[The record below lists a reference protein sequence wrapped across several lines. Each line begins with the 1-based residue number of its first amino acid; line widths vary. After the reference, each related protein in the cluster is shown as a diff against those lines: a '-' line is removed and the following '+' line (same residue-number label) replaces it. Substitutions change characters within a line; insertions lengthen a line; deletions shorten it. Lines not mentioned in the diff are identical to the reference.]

1 MQNSISYNLV
11 KEFDDSKLFQAFM
24 MSVQG
29 WIEGAVAKAFQ
40 EYKPMREP
48 EREIPTYY
56 TREQVRD
63 ILHISYPTLHSLM
76 NKNAVKFVKV
86 GKKTLFPCKELDA
99 QVSSGEL
106 RKYRRTC

>member
-1 MQNSISYNLV
+1 MNECVPSVLVRELSESMVFQSIMKY
-11 KEFDDSKLFQAFM
+11 
-24 MSVQG
+24 VQG

-40 EYKPMREP
+40 EYKPIREP
-48 EREIPTYY
+48 EREIPSYY
-56 TREQVRD
+56 TREQVKD

-76 NKNAVKFVKV
+76 NKSAIKFVKV

-99 QVSSGEL
+99 QVLSGEL